1 LRKNAQ
7 IRGGAGC
14 ALLDVLGRFSATCQ
28 KTIRPGIVTILGADE
43 NKDVRPSVGV
53 QILPLA
59 ADEMF
64 LADSPRRPGAGQR
77 PDAHFSTGERDARG
91 EGYACGFS

>member
-1 LRKNAQ
+1 MGAYVAAPHALRTMGTRQPRVFQQPVK
-7 IRGGAGC
+7 
-14 ALLDVLGRFSATCQ
+14 

-59 ADEMF
+59 ADEVF